1 MTARPNFCRRIR
13 VIALAA
19 MACTLPVAVA
29 AQNTGMQE
37 LLNRVERLQR
47 EISTLQQQ
55 VYKGGPPPAR
65 TSQAGPAQPGAAQRV
80 LPGLPALDPRSA
92 GRNSIRTTQLE
103 NELRRLTG
111 RMEEVDFR
119 IQKIQSRLE
128 KLVSDMDQRLTAL
141 EGGLAAA
148 TKNPPSSVGLALTPP
163 PGTLL
168 PPGAQGNAASIGR
181 PASIPPPPAAKV
193 SRAAGVLGTIPE
205 NLAVSSPRGP
215 AVVPAAPPSS
225 AKASAVPPVS
235 PPAAQQAAL
244 PPGTPQSQY
253 EYALSLMLKQQDFA
267 KAESAL
273 SAFIDRYPKNKLTG
287 NAHYWLGE
295 TYFVRKRY
303 QDAVFAF
310 AEGFQKFPKSNK
322 APDNLLKLG
331 MSLDRMQKRK
341 EACTAYSR
349 LLGIFPKAG
358 ARMKARVQRE
368 QRRAKC
374 R

>member
-1 MTARPNFCRRIR
+1 
-13 VIALAA
+13 
-19 MACTLPVAVA
+19 
-29 AQNTGMQE
+29 
-37 LLNRVERLQR
+37 
-47 EISTLQQQ
+47 
-55 VYKGGPPPAR
+55 
-65 TSQAGPAQPGAAQRV
+65 
-80 LPGLPALDPRSA
+80 
-92 GRNSIRTTQLE
+92 
-103 NELRRLTG
+103 
-111 RMEEVDFR
+111 
-119 IQKIQSRLE
+119 
-128 KLVSDMDQRLTAL
+128 
-141 EGGLAAA
+141 
-148 TKNPPSSVGLALTPP
+148 
-163 PGTLL
+163 
-168 PPGAQGNAASIGR
+168 
-181 PASIPPPPAAKV
+181 
-193 SRAAGVLGTIPE
+193 
-205 NLAVSSPRGP
+205 
-215 AVVPAAPPSS
+215 VVPAAPPSS